1 MFWFTIPETSEAH
14 CIVSRTG
21 KMVIATDSV
30 LSGNDRKSYYNIPA
44 GIPYF
49 GKQVRIIDL
58 AIRELNI
65 KQETYEKNQARYFVT
80 SSTKFRVT
88 DVLKASETFTNDRV
102 LLEQLREIIKASTIA
117 VTVKYDVQD
126 VRTNKKLIQEEIRK
140 EIADDFSEWG
150 LSLSNFQVVDIGDTA
165 ESKIVS
171 NISLRRE
178 VEIET
183 TTREVNAAKVQQAR
197 EKEAEANEIA
207 RTREITAEKVIAENQ
222 QNKDRDIAAQEKLTQ
237 EANFDVVQTNV
248 VRQAE
253 IDKEAAAVNAEE
265 YKIVALIKA
274 QQEKDVALIKAEQDK
289 TVAEVD
295 KLKAEVNKEKLR
307 LEGEGTRAKL
317 EAVAKG
323 NAAEILEKLLA
334 EAKGKTELAQ
344 ALSLFGDE
352 AIVALTAQDKVK
364 MQNDVG
370 VATAKALEKADVK
383 VFSGTGDSSGF
394 DFGSLIASTSIADAD
409 LAKAL
414 RNNVGVPNDLGFKK
428 ALAMNEGLDNI

>member
-30 LSGNDRKSYYNIPA
+30 LSGNDRKSYYGIPA